1 MWLNLPLMIDGGEGS
16 GGGRSVLLWAGDGI
30 FMNLFWWIGA
40 LWLLKVHVCSAQEL
54 PSLFEEDLLESLP
67 FLVFPSVDVMLF
79 LTVVFILHHLFAS
92 SVLVRL
98 LLLPEAQ
105 SKTKPASLTEDMP
118 LHRDEQSAPLRSLKR
133 LPPAGV
139 FLVDEARVFITER
152 SALQTVSPQSGL
164 PLQDKLPG
172 TQSLFSSGRE
182 VKKEVDACQMCVCWV

>member
-1 MWLNLPLMIDGGEGS
+1 M
-16 GGGRSVLLWAGDGI
+16 LLSAGDGI
-30 FMNLFWWIGA
+30 FIIMNYYLLF
-40 LWLLKVHVCSAQEL
+40 
-54 PSLFEEDLLESLP
+54 LFEEDLLQSLP
-67 FLVFPSVDVMLF
+67 LLVFPSVDVMLF

-105 SKTKPASLTEDMP
+105 SKTKPASLTEDIP
-118 LHRDEQSAPLRSLKR
+118 LHRDKQSAPLYSLKR

-164 PLQDKLPG
+164 PPPG
-172 TQSLFSSGRE
+172 QVACHAISVFIKEGSKKGSGR
-182 VKKEVDACQMCVCWV
+182 VPSAHLLSLNGGKAHK